1 MKKVEQLHIFIN
13 IRIKNKVNKME
24 NEKLLRKI
32 ELQELKIKI
41 LALICLMILSSIII
55 YIGSIIISQIAT
67 GILVILTIF
76 LVLNLIKIVQQ

>member
-1 MKKVEQLHIFIN
+1 
-13 IRIKNKVNKME
+13 ME